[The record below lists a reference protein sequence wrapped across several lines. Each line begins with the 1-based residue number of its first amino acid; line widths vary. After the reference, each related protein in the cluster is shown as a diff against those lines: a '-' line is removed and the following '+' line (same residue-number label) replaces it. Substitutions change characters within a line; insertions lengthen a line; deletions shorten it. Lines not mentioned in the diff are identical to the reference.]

1 MFVICV
7 LNLLKLKVMIIKQ
20 LSVFLENKSGRLHEV
35 FEIFGENNINVSA
48 CSVADTSEFGILR
61 MIVSEPEK
69 ARDVLKEKLFSVN
82 ISEVISFATPNT
94 PGALAKALQ
103 ILSKA
108 NISIEY
114 LYGFSVGEKSFIALR
129 SDNVEQAIME
139 LQRHQMELIS
149 ASDLYKF

>member
-1 MFVICV
+1 
-7 LNLLKLKVMIIKQ
+7 MIIKQ

-35 FEIFGENNINVSA
+35 FDVLGASNINVSA

-69 ARDVLKEKLFSVN
+69 ARDILKEKRFSVN
-82 ISEVISFATPNT
+82 ISEVISFVTPNT
-94 PGALAKALQ
+94 PGALARTLKV
-103 ILSKA
+103 LSDT

-129 SDNVEQAIME
+129 SDNVEKAIME
-139 LQRHQMELIS
+139 LQRHEMELIS
-149 ASDLYKF
+149 ANDLYKF

>member
-1 MFVICV
+1 
-7 LNLLKLKVMIIKQ
+7 MIIKQ

-35 FEIFGENNINVSA
+35 FEVLGQENINVSA

-69 ARDVLKEKLFSVN
+69 AREVLKSKLFSVN
-82 ISEVISFATPNT
+82 VSEVISFATPNT
-94 PGALAKALQ
+94 PGALSKTLR
-103 ILSKA
+103 ILSDA
-108 NISIEY
+108 GISIEY

-129 SDNVEQAIME
+129 SDDVAKAIME
-139 LQRHQMELIS
+139 LQRHEMELIS

>member
-1 MFVICV
+1 
-7 LNLLKLKVMIIKQ
+7 MIIKQ

-35 FEIFGENNINVSA
+35 FDVLGASNINVSA

-69 ARDVLKEKLFSVN
+69 ARDILKEKRFSVN
-82 ISEVISFATPNT
+82 ISEVISFVTPNT
-94 PGALAKALQ
+94 PGALSRTLKV
-103 ILSKA
+103 LSDT

-129 SDNVEQAIME
+129 SDNVEKAIME
-139 LQRHQMELIS
+139 LQRHEMELIS
-149 ASDLYKF
+149 ANDLYKF